1 MSVVQM
7 PQGCAK
13 KTSKNKVRLVEDEN
27 HKVETAPILY
37 ADFFNQILYKNYK
50 LLNLFI

>member
-1 MSVVQM
+1 M

-27 HKVETAPILY
+27 HKVERVLVY
-37 ADFFNQILYKNYK
+37 MQIFSKEFYIKNINY
-50 LLNLFI
+50 